1 MEVNRILKKVVPIIL
16 IATLIICSCREQV
29 ALKLS
34 GEGAFKYWSTS
45 QKNEDGL
52 PLYYYFDKKG
62 RFLIFGKWYDSGF
75 LLTYSSPL
83 GSKGWYMINAD
94 SVYIKNQVYSIKQ
107 LSSNSVQL
115 QSGTVSDT
123 LYAVEK
129 GMIPSN
135 FDMQWVIEGQEYDFK
150 DLSDE

>member
-34 GEGAFKYWSTS
+34 DEGAFKFWSTS
-45 QKNEDGL
+45 QK
-52 PLYYYFDKKG
+52 K
-62 RFLIFGKWYDSGF
+62 
-75 LLTYSSPL
+75 
-83 GSKGWYMINAD
+83 
-94 SVYIKNQVYSIKQ
+94 YSIKQ

-135 FDMQWVIEGQEYDFK
+135 FDMQWVIEGQEYEF
-150 DLSDE
+150 

>member
-1 MEVNRILKKVVPIIL
+1 
-16 IATLIICSCREQV
+16 
-29 ALKLS
+29 
-34 GEGAFKYWSTS
+34 
-45 QKNEDGL
+45 
-52 PLYYYFDKKG
+52 
-62 RFLIFGKWYDSGF
+62 
-75 LLTYSSPL
+75 
-83 GSKGWYMINAD
+83 MINAD

-135 FDMQWVIEGQEYDFK
+135 FDMQWVIEGQEYEF
-150 DLSDE
+150 